1 MAKILGLDTLEDVC
15 QAHPI
20 GMIKC
25 HAKLLSWQHL
35 PDPAVS
41 GFGALSGPT
50 HLCWGHLELVHA
62 NPACS

>member
-20 GMIKC
+20 GMIEC
-25 HAKLLSWQHL
+25 HAKLLGWQHL

-41 GFGALSGPT
+41 GLGALSGPIR
-50 HLCWGHLELVHA
+50 LCWDI
-62 NPACS
+62 